1 MQQTRHSWMAK
12 IGAGLALLAGSMLAV
27 TACGSSTSPPTGS
40 SAVASTPTTSSSTTQ
55 TAQAPSGSGP
65 STRKDGGPPSSSA
78 ASGADQK
85 VARRRRS
92 HVHLVLP
99 SANSKPA
106 PKLTPAQQARLTV
119 ADISLSGAGI
129 TQHVGSTGTIA
140 RQYTCAG
147 ANSSPPL
154 RWSGVPAGTK
164 EMVLFAMSL
173 VPVSNKLFF
182 DWAVAGLNPG
192 SGGIPASQLPPG
204 AIVGR
209 NSYGQTAY
217 SICPPGGKR
226 ESYVFAVYALPQ
238 HLSIAPGFDP
248 ATVREQAKQVARHAG
263 LLVGSYG

>member
-1 MQQTRHSWMAK
+1 MRQARHLWVAK
-12 IGAGLALLAGSMLAV
+12 MGAGLAMLAGSMLAV
-27 TACGSSTSPPTGS
+27 TACGSSTQPTTVKSATARGAAATGS
-40 SAVASTPTTSSSTTQ
+40 
-55 TAQAPSGSGP
+55 TAQAALPPAPSLTSKGQGTARSHGA
-65 STRKDGGPPSSSA
+65 PSSAGGQTS
-78 ASGADQK
+78 
-85 VARRRRS
+85 ARRKS

-129 TQHVGSTGTIA
+129 TQRVGSTGTIA
-140 RQYTCAG
+140 RQYTCG
-147 ANSSPPL
+147 GSNSSPVL

-164 EMVLFAMSL
+164 EMVLFVMSL

-182 DWAVAGLNPG
+182 DWAVAGLDPHL
-192 SGGIPASQLPPG
+192 GGIPAGQLPPG

-217 SICPPGGKR
+217 SICPAGGKR
-226 ESYVFAVYALPQ
+226 ESYVFAVYALPE
-238 HLSIAPGFDP
+238 HLSVNPGFDP
-248 ATVREQAKQVARHAG
+248 ATLRQQAKHLARHAG